1 MIKVAEELTNQEKQV
16 YEGLKKVGAT
26 AEEKMKTADDVMRSI
41 RLPKGIVNNAL
52 QSLIK
57 KGYIKRVA
65 REKSAGYF
73 VVK

>member
-1 MIKVAEELTNQEKQV
+1 MAEELTNQEKQV

>member
-1 MIKVAEELTNQEKQV
+1 VIKVAEELTNQEKQV

>member
-1 MIKVAEELTNQEKQV
+1 MAEELTNQEKQV
-16 YEGLKKVGAT
+16 YEGLKKVGAV
-26 AEEKMKTADDVMRSI
+26 AEEKMKTADDVMRSV
-41 RLPKGIVNNAL
+41 RLPKGLVNNAL